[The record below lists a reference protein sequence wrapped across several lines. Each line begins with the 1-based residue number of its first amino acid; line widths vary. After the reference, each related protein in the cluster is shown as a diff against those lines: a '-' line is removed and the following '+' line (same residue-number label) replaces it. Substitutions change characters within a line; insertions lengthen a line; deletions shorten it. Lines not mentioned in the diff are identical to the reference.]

1 MTARRLQAPGR
12 DNAVPFCSQIN
23 DYIVLAH

>member
-12 DNAVPFCSQIN
+12 DNAVPFCFQIN
-23 DYIVLAH
+23 DYIVLVH